1 VTLAA
6 VSLLAPY
13 ESMRVYT
20 RGLALSALVRDGY
33 VQRLH
38 GFESRGWRS
47 NPKVPNVWMNDRHPD
62 HIAHRLREEGGWRI
76 VQRVRGRPS
85 LRALQAAADSFAG
98 EPATLLFVSVFPRA
112 LRTPMRLGADPRW
125 TLGTKAVRC
134 RRFGPKAHRKIQG
147 YEVELR
153 LSRTTSSS
161 GKHTLY
167 AEAFVTRH
175 ETGEGKAR
183 AKLFLADMRHV
194 ARVVGDKAVQFIA
207 ELLDA
212 LFMWVYELEKEGIVP
227 DALRLPLPQV
237 GVAHAVDAVGEVYF
251 DVTLPEPSGTRRVA
265 TRASGGFMPIERD
278 EDVERLLA
286 CVADNHALLARPGV
300 HARDEILGKP
310 NANDDAG

>member
-1 VTLAA
+1 MTLAA

-13 ESMRVYT
+13 ESMRVYA

-47 NPKVPNVWMNDRHPD
+47 NPKVPTVWMNDRHPD
-62 HIAHRLREEGGWRI
+62 HIAHRLWEEGAYRI

-85 LRALQAAADSFAG
+85 LRALQAAADSLAG
-98 EPATLLFVSVFPRA
+98 EPATLMYVSVFPRA
-112 LRTPMRLGADPRW
+112 LRTPMRLGADSRW
-125 TLGTKAVRC
+125 TLGTKAARC
-134 RRFGPKAHRKIQG
+134 RRFGPKARRTIQG

-167 AEAFVTRH
+167 AEAFVMRH
-175 ETGEGKAR
+175 ETEEGKAR

-194 ARVVGDKAVQFIA
+194 ARVGDDEAAQFIA

-212 LFMWVYELEKEGIVP
+212 QFMWVLSLREEGIIP
-227 DALRLPLPQV
+227 DDRRLPLPRV
-237 GVAHAVDAVGEVYF
+237 GVAHTVDAIGEVYF
-251 DVTLPEPSGTRRVA
+251 DVTLPEPSGARRIA
-265 TRASGGFMPIERD
+265 TRASGGFMPMESD
-278 EDVERLLA
+278 ADLALLLA
-286 CVADNHALLARPGV
+286 SVEESPALLARPGYHSRV
-300 HARDEILGKP
+300 EIVGWPSL
-310 NANDDAG
+310 DD